1 MKRLDVLAVA
11 AHPDDAELTCGG
23 TLIKM
28 VDAGY
33 RVGVLDLTAGEI
45 GTRGSTEIRAR
56 EAEEAAVIMG
66 LAHRENL
73 GLPDGGL
80 EDTQA
85 NRLTIARAI
94 RRLGPKVLI
103 LPNEQSR
110 HPDHALT
117 VRMTHG
123 ASFLA
128 GLKKIEGQGKVARP
142 EKIIYCLA
150 YIEHGP
156 KPSFVV
162 DITDQFERKLKAIAC
177 YRSQFDGKIEA
188 GELFPNT
195 QPLLELVRTHCLHYG
210 SLIRTMYGEPFYV
223 RETLAVDDLVRMG
236 VKSI

>member
-1 MKRLDVLAVA
+1 MERLDVLAVA

-33 RVGVLDLTAGEI
+33 RVGILDLTAGET
-45 GTRGSTEIRAR
+45 GTRGSSELRNQ
-56 EAEEAAVIMG
+56 EAEEAARIMG
-66 LAHRENL
+66 VAVRQNL
-73 GLPDGGL
+73 GLPDAGL
-80 EDTQA
+80 EDNQA
-85 NRLTIARAI
+85 NRLVIARAI
-94 RRLGPKVLI
+94 LRLGPKVLI

-117 VRMTHG
+117 VRMAH
-123 ASFLA
+123 ASAFLA
-128 GLKKIEGQGKVARP
+128 GLKKIDGPGVIARP

-150 YIEHGP
+150 FIEHAP

-162 DITDQFERKLKAIAC
+162 DITEQFERKKQAIAC
-177 YRSQFDGKIEA
+177 YQSQFEGKVEG

-195 QPLLELVRTHCLHYG
+195 QPLGELVETHCLHYG
-210 SLIRTMYGEPFYV
+210 SLIRVRYGEPFFV
-223 RETLAVDDLVRMG
+223 RETLAVDDLVGMG

>member
-1 MKRLDVLAVA
+1 MYVLAVSY
-11 AHPDDAELTCGG
+11 HPYYAELNCGG
-23 TLIKM
+23 TLINI

-33 RVGVLDLTAGEI
+33 RLLVLYLTAGEI
-45 GTRGSTEIRAR
+45 GTRGSPELRAK
-56 EAEEAAVIMG
+56 EAEEAAIIMG

-117 VRMTHG
+117 VRMTHS
-123 ASFLA
+123 AAFLA

-162 DITDQFERKLKAIAC
+162 DITDQFERKLQAIAC
-177 YRSQFDGKIEA
+177 YRSQFEGKIEG

-210 SLIRTMYGEPFYV
+210 SLIRTMYGEPFYI
-223 RETLAVDDLVRMG
+223 RETLAVDDPVRMG

>member
-1 MKRLDVLAVA
+1 MEKLDVLAVA

-33 RVGVLDLTAGEI
+33 RVGVLDLTAGET
-45 GTRGSTEIRAR
+45 GTRGSAELRNQ
-56 EAEEAAVIMG
+56 EAEEAARIMG
-66 LAHRENL
+66 LAVRENL
-73 GLPDGGL
+73 GLPDAGL
-80 EDTQA
+80 EDNQA
-85 NRLTIARAI
+85 NRLEIALAI

-117 VRMTHG
+117 VRMAH
-123 ASFLA
+123 AAAFLA
-128 GLKKIEGQGKVARP
+128 GLGKIEGPGIVARP

-150 YIEHGP
+150 FIEHGP

-162 DITDQFERKLKAIAC
+162 DVTGQFERKQQAIAC
-177 YRSQFDGKIEA
+177 YRGQFEGKVEG

-195 QPLLELVRTHCLHYG
+195 QPLTELVETHCLHYG
-210 SLIRTMYGEPFYV
+210 SLIRTKYGEPFYV
-223 RETLAVDDLVRMG
+223 RETLAVDD
-236 VKSI
+236 